1 VAEQAGLR
9 ERKRQR
15 TQNSVSATAIS
26 LFLKHGFDQVS
37 VADIAAAAEISKPT
51 LFRYFPTKEDL
62 VLHRFA
68 DHLGEA
74 ANVVRQRSA
83 RQTPLAALRGHFL
96 EGLARRDP
104 VTGLNDHPE
113 VLAFHNM
120 VFTTSSLSARL
131 NEYVARDEEALADA
145 LAVTSRSALT
155 ARLAAAQIIAV
166 ERVLARENWRHLAA
180 GETADAWYE
189 AAKASADDAF
199 ALLVSGL
206 GRAIS
211 GTQRASRA
219 ITDR

>member
-1 VAEQAGLR
+1 
-9 ERKRQR
+9 
-15 TQNSVSATAIS
+15 
-26 LFLKHGFDQVS
+26 
-37 VADIAAAAEISKPT
+37 
-51 LFRYFPTKEDL
+51 
-62 VLHRFA
+62 
-68 DHLGEA
+68 
-74 ANVVRQRSA
+74 
-83 RQTPLAALRGHFL
+83 
-96 EGLARRDP
+96 
-104 VTGLNDHPE
+104 
-113 VLAFHNM
+113 M

-166 ERVLARENWRHLAA
+166 ERVLARENWRHLAS